1 MQNGTPVSEWD
12 TDGPVSSSGGR
23 EVSGLGNLN
32 SSAMHIIACPSLST
46 SVAR

>member
-23 EVSGLGNLN
+23 EVSRLGNSEFLCH
-32 SSAMHIIACPSLST
+32 AHF
-46 SVAR
+46 